1 MKLAPICIFVFNRP
15 FHTKKMLEALLLN
28 NEIHDSQVY
37 IFCDNYKNGASNS
50 LIRQVNEVRNLVNSY
65 KNELKIEIIFRDE
78 NFGLSRNIIS
88 GVSYVL
94 EKHEQIIVLEDDL
107 IVSKGFLKYMN
118 EALELYRNDLQVGCI
133 HAWNEDVDMSKYCET
148 TFFLS
153 GADCWGWATWKRAW
167 ELFNPNGNDLLKQII
182 SNDLKYFFNRRGR
195 IDYIKMLED
204 QIIGKNNSWA
214 IRWHASIFL
223 NKMYCL
229 YPVKSLIRNIGLD
242 GSGTH
247 SGFSYMNQNVIDF
260 LPIRK
265 IPINESECYYTSSQK
280 SDSYSYILKQF
291 WKIKFLIKRLW
302 L

>member
-1 MKLAPICIFVFNRP
+1 
-15 FHTKKMLEALLLN
+15 MLEALLLN
-28 NEIHDSQVY
+28 DEILDSQVY
-37 IFCDNYKNGASNS
+37 IFCDNYKNGASNF

-78 NFGLSRNIIS
+78 NFGLSRNIIT
-88 GVSYVL
+88 GVTYVL

-118 EALELYRNDLQVGCI
+118 EALELYRNDLEVGCI
-133 HAWNEDVDMSKYCET
+133 HSWNEDVDMSKYCET

-167 ELFNPNGNDLLKQII
+167 ELFNPNGNVLLKQII
-182 SNDLKYFFNRRGR
+182 SNNLQYFFNRRGR
-195 IDYIKMLED
+195 MDFIKMLED
-204 QIIGKNNSWA
+204 QIIEKNDSWA

-265 IPINESECYYTSSQK
+265 IPINELECYYASSQK
-280 SDSYSYILKQF
+280 SNSYSYILKQF

-302 L
+302 